1 MSSTSTSTSIST
13 SAATT
18 ANTTSTLSTATTF
31 PKYQDLWTF
40 NFAVENLI
48 QHRIRLVKVNGHS
61 FIAFSKFYFNQ
72 FSNTYQPT
80 QKQYFIPQHRWA
92 QLQKG
97 LIELSNFLTT
107 VNNGEAATAPRSAS
121 ASASAESG
129 GFIPTTSNSH
139 TTGTRPLRIHIPTVA
154 VSIHT
159 PPTTPPSIPVNINPF
174 TFGFPRATS
183 ICSTNNST
191 STSGFPQL
199 SIVPKDA
206 TKRGRGRPPKEST
219 LAKRNKPI
227 VVEGERN
234 GKGKGEGEGPW
245 TGWLTKESTIRSPS
259 ASPATAAA
267 IAHLGEKLEQEEY
280 EERIEAAI
288 ACAAAD
294 PNLE

>member
-31 PKYQDLWTF
+31 PIFHDLWTF

-97 LIELSNFLTT
+97 LIDLNNFLTT
-107 VNNGEAATAPRSAS
+107 VINGEAATAQRSAG
-121 ASASAESG
+121 ASSESG
-129 GFIPTTSNSH
+129 GFYPTTSNSH

-154 VSIHT
+154 VSFPT
-159 PPTTPPSIPVNINPF
+159 PPTTPPPSIPVNINPF
-174 TFGFPRATS
+174 SFGFPRATP
-183 ICSTNNST
+183 ICSTSNST

-199 SIVPKDA
+199 SIVPKEA

-227 VVEGERN
+227 VVEGERKLN
-234 GKGKGEGEGPW
+234 KRW
-245 TGWLTKESTIRSPS
+245 MGWLTNESTIRSVGPR
-259 ASPATAAA
+259 APATEPTVEKQTVVPGVEKIEDEERIAAA
-267 IAHLGEKLEQEEY
+267 IAT
-280 EERIEAAI
+280 
-288 ACAAAD
+288 AAAD
-294 PNLE
+294 PNLS